1 MKRPK
6 NETEDLLLSITK
18 NCNTLIKHTHTKPE
32 ETLEFQMKK
41 PREAFHFNPPVEIK
55 EDWMIGLTNLEI
67 YISAFNI
74 TERRINL
81 FFINFLMKRVVV
93 FHMKKSEMRLKET
106 WTFRILQIAIY
117 KMGDIKYY

>member
-1 MKRPK
+1 
-6 NETEDLLLSITK
+6 
-18 NCNTLIKHTHTKPE
+18 
-32 ETLEFQMKK
+32 MKK
-41 PREAFHFNPPVEIK
+41 PREAFHFNPPVEVE

-74 TERRINL
+74 TEKIIY
-81 FFINFLMKRVVV
+81 FFFRNFLMKRVVV

-117 KMGDIKYY
+117 KMGKIKYY